1 MDIEQMQAIAQIG
14 QSITV
19 TGVLLAWVFHE
30 ARNRSKLSDFILDDW
45 NDLRRERMAQKPV
58 SLPNED
64 E

>member
-30 ARNRSKLSDFILDDW
+30 ARNRSKLSENILDDW
-45 NDLRRERMAQKPV
+45 NDLRRERMAQKPQN
-58 SLPNED
+58 LPNEA

>member
-1 MDIEQMQAIAQIG
+1 MQALAQIG

-30 ARNRSKLSDFILDDW
+30 ARNRSKLSESILDDW
-45 NDLRRERMAQKPV
+45 NDLRRERMAQKPQN
-58 SLPNED
+58 LPNED